1 MNRLRRWMLVLLVG
15 MFCLIGSSC
24 DALYRLLDKEGAEEK
39 ALIGEI
45 LPFELNVKVEEVQRL
60 LKIYGYSVG
69 EVDGALGSRTRDAI
83 EQFQRDRGIKPSRFV
98 DRQTWEALH
107 VFVHNGLIVD
117 GRVDV
122 RLVQRILQ
130 VAGFDPGDVDGV
142 LGPQTIRAIRAFQK
156 AYGLTV
162 DGKIGYETLSRLGEF
177 L

>member
-1 MNRLRRWMLVLLVG
+1 MNRPGRWGLVFLVG
-15 MFCLIGSSC
+15 ILCLAGSGC

-39 ALIGEI
+39 DLIGEV
-45 LPFELNVKVEEVQRL
+45 LPFEPNVKVEEVQRL
-60 LKIYGYSVG
+60 LKVYGYSVG

-83 EQFQRDRGIKPSRFV
+83 EQFQRDRGLKPSRFV
-98 DRQTWEALH
+98 DRRTWDALH
-107 VFVHNGLIVD
+107 VFVRDGLIVD

-122 RLVQRILQ
+122 RLVQRILL
-130 VAGFDPGDVDGV
+130 VAGFDPGDVDGI

-156 AYGLTV
+156 ENGLTV